1 MMSRDRVV
9 RGLVRSLA
17 NATGLLVRL
26 ERPFAAGV
34 RAAPCTNRGA
44 GSALAADICKDHR
57 KKLLGKLDVA
67 GGSAV
72 EICPIGGFCVAAMV
86 WIGGS
91 PVAFL
96 RAGGFSAKTPGP
108 SSKSGAVAQILE
120 LVASEI
126 GRRVTALLG
135 EAAKQQDTMR
145 KAFLHLEQNFYGKI
159 GMQELAT
166 AAGVSRQH
174 LARLWKRETGITLH
188 EHLNA
193 LRVVRA
199 CELLVSTNHKII
211 DVSMDCGFGSVS
223 QFNRS
228 FRKATG
234 ISPREY
240 AGRTH

>member
-1 MMSRDRVV
+1 MSRDRVI
-9 RGLVRSLA
+9 RGLIRSLA
-17 NATGLLVRL
+17 KATGLFVRL

-34 RAAPCTNRGA
+34 CAAPCTSRGA
-44 GSALAADICKDHR
+44 GSSVDTDICKDHR
-57 KKLLGKLDVA
+57 KHLLGKLDVA

-72 EICPIGGFCVAAMV
+72 EVCPIGGYCVAAMV
-86 WIGGS
+86 WIGGC

-96 RAGGFSAKTPGP
+96 RAGGFSAPAP
-108 SSKSGAVAQILE
+108 AMASKSVAVAQILE

-126 GRRVTALLG
+126 GRRATALLG
-135 EAAKQQDTMR
+135 ETAKQDDTMC

-159 GMQELAT
+159 GMQELAAT
-166 AAGVSRQH
+166 AGVSRQH

-199 CELLVSTNHKII
+199 CELIVSTNRKII
-211 DVSMDCGFGSVS
+211 DISMDCGFGSVS
-223 QFNRS
+223 QFNRA

-240 AGRTH
+240 AGRNH